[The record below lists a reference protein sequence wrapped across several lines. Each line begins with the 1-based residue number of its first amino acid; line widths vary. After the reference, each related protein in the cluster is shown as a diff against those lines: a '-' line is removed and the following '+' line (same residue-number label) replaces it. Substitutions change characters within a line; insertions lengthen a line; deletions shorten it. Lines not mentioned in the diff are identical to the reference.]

1 MKLKRATQN
10 KDSENYIADF
20 HCLSIYNHVRCCMVI
35 SNYYLSIIMLTI
47 TVFLCYFRRSSYL
60 VTHIPLAY
68 IYRTIIH
75 SLKTLRTLI
84 TLIAIALKEQLITF
98 STVIFS
104 WIVFSSVKNW
114 KLLLHLCGTFCINP
128 HFSCNIRSAAAQLIC
143 DAPCASSNTASI
155 WLPIQLHML
164 HIISNS
170 IKVHLP
176 II

>member
-1 MKLKRATQN
+1 MMPFYHPFSLSISMMSMKYKIINQVYSTIINFSYVVQITYIALFTYLKKVYLATFVQFCFHEEVTSNICTMKFKRATQN

-60 VTHIPLAY
+60 VTHKPLAY

-104 WIVFSSVKNW
+104 
-114 KLLLHLCGTFCINP
+114 
-128 HFSCNIRSAAAQLIC
+128 
-143 DAPCASSNTASI
+143 
-155 WLPIQLHML
+155 
-164 HIISNS
+164 
-170 IKVHLP
+170 
-176 II
+176 

>member
-1 MKLKRATQN
+1 MSMKYKIINQVYSTIIKFSYVVQITYIALFTYLKKVYLATFVQVCFHEEVTSNICTMKFKRATQN

-75 SLKTLRTLI
+75 KSQNFENSHYSDCNSAEG
-84 TLIAIALKEQLITF
+84 AINNIFNSNFFMNCFQF
-98 STVIFS
+98 S
-104 WIVFSSVKNW
+104 
-114 KLLLHLCGTFCINP
+114 
-128 HFSCNIRSAAAQLIC
+128 
-143 DAPCASSNTASI
+143 
-155 WLPIQLHML
+155 
-164 HIISNS
+164 
-170 IKVHLP
+170 
-176 II
+176 